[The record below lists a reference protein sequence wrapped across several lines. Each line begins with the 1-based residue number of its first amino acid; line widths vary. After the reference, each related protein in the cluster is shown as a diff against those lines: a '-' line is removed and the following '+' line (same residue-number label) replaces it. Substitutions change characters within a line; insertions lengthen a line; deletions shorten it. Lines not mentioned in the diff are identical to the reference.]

1 KRFRLTQAQ
10 EPRAEDT
17 SHTRQ
22 ALPFVLDLAHTG
34 SDEMT
39 STQTLSLSTLRT
51 ARALLYGLLLSAYLL
66 WSLTFIQRSSFEV
79 EGQRMYALFEDSMIS
94 MRYAWNFVQGHGLV
108 WNVGEAPV
116 EGYTNFLWVLVMASQ
131 IVLFGRLNGVLAV
144 QIVGMLILCANAS

>member
-1 KRFRLTQAQ
+1 
-10 EPRAEDT
+10 
-17 SHTRQ
+17 
-22 ALPFVLDLAHTG
+22 
-34 SDEMT
+34 MT